1 MSEPAKL
8 NIRTDRETIA
18 IIDILSKR
26 RKTSRTQWLRDAIQ
40 LAISLEMGAPN
51 T

>member
-18 IIDILSKR
+18 IIDILAKR
-26 RKTSRTQWLRDAIQ
+26 RKTSRTQWMRDAIQ
-40 LAISLEMGAPN
+40 LAISLETSTPR
-51 T
+51 